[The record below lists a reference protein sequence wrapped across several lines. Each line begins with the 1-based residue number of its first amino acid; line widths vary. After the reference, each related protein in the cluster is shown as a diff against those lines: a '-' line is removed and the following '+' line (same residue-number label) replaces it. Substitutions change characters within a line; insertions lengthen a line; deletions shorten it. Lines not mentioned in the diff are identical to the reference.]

1 MKTKAARILV
11 VDDTPANLSLL
22 LDALGDAGYE
32 ILVAESG
39 RSALA
44 LLDHAT
50 PDLILL
56 DLVMPGMDGIA
67 TCTRLKERPE
77 CRDVPVLFMTAVD
90 EPEQKVRAFAAGA
103 FDYITKPAYPPEV
116 LARVATHLQIR
127 ALQKSLADELA
138 LRIEA
143 ENQLSQSL
151 DRAVVLADAGGR
163 IVFASRLAENLLH
176 QYFPGRAAGT
186 LPAGLFDTAAIDT
199 TASDRAGLVVRR
211 FSEAD
216 RNDLVTLVLEER
228 TVAPG
233 PAALVALGLTPR
245 EAEVLYWIAQGK
257 SNPDI
262 ATILGASVRT
272 VHKHVEHIFQKLGLE
287 TRNAAALSALDLL
300 RPTTESTNKSAGGKS
315 GRDAP
320 NPKPF

>member
-1 MKTKAARILV
+1 MNSPAARILV

-22 LDALGDAGYE
+22 IDALGEAGHE

-44 LLDHAT
+44 LLEHTT
-50 PDLILL
+50 PDLVLL
-56 DLVMPGMDGIA
+56 DMVMPGMDGIA
-67 TCTRLKERPE
+67 TCVRLKQRAE

-90 EPEQKVRAFAAGA
+90 EPEQKVRAFQAGA

-116 LARVATHLQIR
+116 IARVAAHLQIR

-138 LRIEA
+138 LRVEA
-143 ENQLSQSL
+143 EVQLSQSL
-151 DRAVVLADAGGR
+151 DRAILLVDAQGR
-163 IVFASRLAENLLH
+163 IVFSSRLAENLLH
-176 QYFPGRAAGT
+176 KYFPARSGGQ
-186 LPAGLFDTAAIDT
+186 LPARLDAAE
-199 TASDRAGLVVRR
+199 GLVVRR
-211 FSEAD
+211 FAEPG

-228 TVAPG
+228 NTPPG
-233 PAALVALGLTPR
+233 PAALLALGLTPR

-257 SNPDI
+257 GNPDI

-287 TRNAAALSALDLL
+287 TRNAATVVALDVL
-300 RPTTESTNKSAGGKS
+300 RPAA
-315 GRDAP
+315 R
-320 NPKPF
+320 

>member
-1 MKTKAARILV
+1 MKSPKVRILV

-22 LDALGDAGYE
+22 LDALTEAGYE

-44 LLDHAT
+44 LLDHTT
-50 PDLILL
+50 PDLVLL

-67 TCTRLKERPE
+67 TCVRLKARDE

-90 EPEQKVRAFAAGA
+90 ESEQKVRAFEAGA

-116 LARVATHLQIR
+116 LARVAAHLQIR

-151 DRAVVLADAGGR
+151 DRAIVLADAGGR
-163 IVFASRLAENLLH
+163 IVFSSRLAENLLH
-176 QYFPGRAAGT
+176 KYFPARAAGV
-186 LPAGLFDTAAIDT
+186 LPANLAAT
-199 TASDRAGLVVRR
+199 EGLVVRR
-211 FSEAD
+211 FAEPG
-216 RNDLVTLVLEER
+216 RNDLLMLVLEEQN
-228 TVAPG
+228 TPPG
-233 PAALVALGLTPR
+233 PAALLQLGLTPR

-262 ATILGASVRT
+262 ATILGANVRT

-287 TRNAAALSALDLL
+287 TRNAAAITALEIL
-300 RPTTESTNKSAGGKS
+300 RPAK
-315 GRDAP
+315 
-320 NPKPF
+320 